1 MPQIPKLAYPPERDL
16 CPQGPQPAGRRPLAG
31 ACLPPAGDDDLGAR
45 RGHRVLGTGQVRD
58 GDLAPEGEVAFE
70 SEHGDVVDLVP
81 AGLVA
86 RVDRD
91 VVHADKLAAV
101 GPVAA
106 AGADL
111 ELGAG
116 AGAGKFVVVVVAQGA
131 VRGGEDLVPGD
142 DDAAARVDA
151 EVAVESLDAALDRHL
166 VWELVHGGV
175 GAADGSL

>member
-31 ACLPPAGDDDLGAR
+31 ARLPPAGDDDLGAR
-45 RGHRVLGTGQVRD
+45 RGHGVPGTGQVRD

-91 VVHADKLAAV
+91 VVHADELAAV

-106 AGADL
+106 AGTDL

-116 AGAGKFVVVVVAQGA
+116 AGAGKFVVVVVAHGA

-142 DDAAARVDA
+142 DDAAACVDA
-151 EVAVESLDAALDRHL
+151 ELAVEGLDAALDRHL

>member
-31 ACLPPAGDDDLGAR
+31 ARLPPAGDDDLGAR
-45 RGHRVLGTGQVRD
+45 RGHGVPGTGQVRD

-91 VVHADKLAAV
+91 VVHADELAAV

-106 AGADL
+106 AGTDL
-111 ELGAG
+111 ELG
-116 AGAGKFVVVVVAQGA
+116 AGAGKFVVVVVAHGA

-142 DDAAARVDA
+142 DDAAACVDA
-151 EVAVESLDAALDRHL
+151 ELAVEGLDAALDRHL